1 MDPDMV
7 RQQEEAER
15 EALAL
20 LLRKPLGAERKIAA
34 TVPQPAAN
42 AGGQGHEP
50 MLRAI
55 GAAPQ
60 HPAGGTGA
68 PLSPVGLAPA
78 PSLEAPAPL
87 PQPMPHKRNSAL
99 ARLGRFISF
108 GLAGAVLGGGLG
120 IAAEIYFQLLGDQ
133 AKLAV
138 FGTAGLLAAFSAF
151 ASLLTSNSKVR

>member
-20 LLRKPLGAERKIAA
+20 LLRKPLGAERKIPS

-42 AGGQGHEP
+42 AGGQAHEP
-50 MLRAI
+50 LLRAM

-60 HPAGGTGA
+60 HPAAGTEA
-68 PLSPVGLAPA
+68 HPSPVGLAPA
-78 PSLEAPAPL
+78 PAPEAPAPL
-87 PQPMPHKRNSAL
+87 PRPTQRKRGSAL
-99 ARLGRFISF
+99 AALGRFISF

-120 IAAEIYFQLLGDQ
+120 IAAEIYLQLVGDQ

-138 FGTAGLLAAFSAF
+138 FGTAGFVAAFSAF
-151 ASLLTSNSKVR
+151 ASLLTGNSKA

>member
-34 TVPQPAAN
+34 TVPQPVAN
-42 AGGQGHEP
+42 AGGQAHEP
-50 MLRAI
+50 MLRAM

-60 HPAGGTGA
+60 HPAGGSGA
-68 PLSPVGLAPA
+68 PPSPVGLAPA
-78 PSLEAPAPL
+78 PALEAPAPL
-87 PQPMPHKRNSAL
+87 TQPMQRKRISAL
-99 ARLGRFISF
+99 ARLGRFVSF

-120 IAAEIYFQLLGDQ
+120 IAVEIYLQLLGDQ

-138 FGTAGLLAAFSAF
+138 FGTAGFLAAFSAF
-151 ASLLTSNSKVR
+151 ASLLAGNSKA